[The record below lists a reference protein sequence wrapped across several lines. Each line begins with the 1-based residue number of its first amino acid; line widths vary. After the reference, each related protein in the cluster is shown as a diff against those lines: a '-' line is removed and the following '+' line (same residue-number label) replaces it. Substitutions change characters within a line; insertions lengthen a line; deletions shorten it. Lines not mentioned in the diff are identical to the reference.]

1 MRSCVALLEGQTQS
15 DVDFRESKIVT
26 EAEEMLHFP
35 ESDIGLMSGFR
46 RGVREVF
53 HLLGRYV
60 PLICS

>member
-35 ESDIGLMSGFR
+35 ESDI
-46 RGVREVF
+46 
-53 HLLGRYV
+53 
-60 PLICS
+60 